1 MKYYDISDG
10 KNMMLKT
17 RIALIMFGAFLALG
31 TLEFIF
37 ILITLVTGMGTSRY
51 LGAFETKTL
60 LTVAPIVG
68 ASIGYLIGKRKIS
81 LNSSNKN
88 NQLIK

>member
-1 MKYYDISDG
+1 MSDWG
-10 KNMMLKT
+10 NAKLKT
-17 RIALIMFGAFLALG
+17 RIALILVGAFLALG

-68 ASIGYLIGKRKIS
+68 ASVGYLIGKRKLL
-81 LNSSNKN
+81 LNLSNK
-88 NQLIK
+88 I